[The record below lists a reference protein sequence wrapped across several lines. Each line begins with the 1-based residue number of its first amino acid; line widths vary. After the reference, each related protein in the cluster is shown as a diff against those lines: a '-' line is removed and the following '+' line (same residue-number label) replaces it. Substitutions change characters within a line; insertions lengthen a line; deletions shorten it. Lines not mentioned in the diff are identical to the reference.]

1 MLEPTQAETLAA
13 APPELQSR
21 HAALVQVL
29 QRYGHLLVAYSG
41 GADSALLLKVAVDS
55 LGPSRVLGVLGDS
68 ASLPR
73 REMAAAVEL
82 AARLGAPLRV
92 LPTRELEDP
101 RYASNPVN
109 RCYFCKSELY
119 DRLAALAAA
128 EGFDAVADG
137 TNLDDTHEVR
147 PGRTAGQERAVV
159 SPLLEA
165 GLGKEQV
172 RSLSRLLGLPTWD
185 KPASPC
191 LASRIP
197 FGQAVDADKLGQV
210 EAAEEVLQACG
221 IRGGRVRHHGDLARV
236 ELPAECVA
244 RLAEPELRERLVDG
258 LRAAGFRYVT
268 LDLEPYRRGRL
279 SEAGADASPGAA
291 GPQSETIL

>member
-1 MLEPTQAETLAA
+1 MFEPTQAETLAA

-29 QRYGHLLVAYSG
+29 QRYGRLLVAYSG
-41 GADSALLLKVAVDS
+41 GADSALLLKVAVDC

-73 REMAAAVEL
+73 REMTDAVAL
-82 AARLGAPLRV
+82 AERLGAPLRV
-92 LPTRELEDP
+92 LATKELEDP
-101 RYASNPVN
+101 RYAGNPVN

-119 DRLAALAAA
+119 DRLTALAAS
-128 EGFDAVADG
+128 EGFVAVADG
-137 TNLDDTHEVR
+137 TNRDDTLEVR
-147 PGRTAGQERAVV
+147 PGRAAGRERQVV

-165 GLGKEQV
+165 GLGKEEV
-172 RSLSRLLGLPTWD
+172 RALSRFLGLPTWD

-197 FGQAVDADKLGQV
+197 FGQAVDAAKLAQV
-210 EAAEEVLQACG
+210 EAAEQVLHDCD
-221 IRGGRVRHHGDLARV
+221 IRAGRVRHHGDLARV
-236 ELPAECVA
+236 ELPAECLV
-244 RLAEPELRERLVDG
+244 RLAEPELRRRLVQG

-279 SEAGADASPGAA
+279 SEAIDPAAAADGAGTGASG
-291 GPQSETIL
+291 